1 MGSSLNKVQ
10 LIGRLGRDPEVR
22 FTSGGQAVANFTIAT
37 DESFK
42 NNAGEKVKKTEWI
55 NAVVW
60 GKAVESFVQPYLHK
74 GDMVY
79 VEGRLQTRSWEDKKN
94 GGTRYTTEV
103 NVTDIKGLVT
113 GDVKTAAA
121 PANKTANRSTA
132 TRPATRPAPAQD
144 EYDGPD
150 APPAEIDD
158 SDIPF

>member
-42 NNAGEKVKKTEWI
+42 NKAGEKTKKTEWHNVVI
-55 NAVVW
+55 WGNAV
-60 GKAVESFVQPYLHK
+60 ENFVQKYLHK

-94 GGTRYTTEV
+94 GGTRYTTEI

-113 GDVKTAAA
+113 GDTKTAAA
-121 PANKTANRSTA
+121 PATRTAARTA
-132 TRPATRPAPAQD
+132 SRPAPAQQQSAGEEYGGSTGPEIAD
-144 EYDGPD
+144 E
-150 APPAEIDD
+150 
-158 SDIPF
+158 DIPF